1 MLQFMGSQRVGHDW
15 VTELNFKHVG
25 LTYLLVTHV
34 CQAVRHKSQSPR
46 DRFRVEM
53 CNWEQSVY
61 RWYLKSW
68 TWIEILKET
77 GKGEDTQGLTLS
89 AATSRDLE
97 ETESSLEAE
106 KSEVGGASEKSVW
119 NLERGQGN
127 IQLSRYCSQ
136 GQLMRFEI
144 QQPLDPA
151 TWGSGVSL
159 GNVVSLS
166 WGQKA

>member
-46 DRFRVEM
+46 DRSRVEM

-97 ETESSLEAE
+97 ERQSLAWRLR
-106 KSEVGGASEKSVW
+106 KVRWGGQARRVSGIW
-119 NLERGQGN
+119 RGVKGIFN
-127 IQLSRYCSQ
+127 
-136 GQLMRFEI
+136 
-144 QQPLDPA
+144 
-151 TWGSGVSL
+151 
-159 GNVVSLS
+159 
-166 WGQKA
+166 